1 MGYNWDRMFIG
12 ILSLGYLIISVV
24 LVLVALGWTTPV
36 AYVESYL
43 YRTNPWVLGLT
54 GGFVFIASLTLF
66 LSSFKKKPV
75 MQTPIHETNLGQIRI
90 TITALEHLVLKAAK
104 SVHGIRDIRPIIQN
118 TAAGLSIQLK
128 VQVLP
133 DVSIPNITADLQK
146 IIRDYLQKTAG
157 TTVQEIRILVNKV
170 SWENKARVE

>member
-12 ILSLGYLIISVV
+12 IMSLGYLIISVV
-24 LVLVALGWTTPV
+24 LVLAALGWTTPV
-36 AYVESYL
+36 TYVENYL

-75 MQTPIHETNLGQIRI
+75 MQTAIHETNLGQIRI
-90 TITALEHLVLKAAK
+90 TLPALEHLVLKAAK
-104 SVHGIRDIRPIIQN
+104 SVHGIRDIKPFINN
-118 TAAGLSIQLK
+118 TATGLSIQLK

-133 DVSIPNITADLQK
+133 DVNIPNITADLQK
-146 IIRDYLQKTAG
+146 TIRDYMQKTAG
-157 TTVQEIRILVNKV
+157 TTVQEVRVLVNKV